1 MERLEY
7 KNLGE
12 TLYYEKLFNGLE
24 VFLMPKKNFNSTYA
38 IFTTKFGSVDNSFNL
53 EDEEIIK
60 VPEGIA
66 HFLEHKLFEKKD
78 RDVFFD
84 FAENG
89 ANANAFTSFGQTS
102 YLFTCTENLE
112 KNLEILLDFVQEP
125 YFTDE
130 NVEKEKG
137 IIAQE
142 IKMYN
147 DSPEAQLFYGL
158 LENLYI
164 NNPIH
169 IPILGTI
176 ESINKINKDLLLKCY
191 KKFYNPQ
198 NMMLF
203 VAGNFN
209 PEQIMKLIIKNQSQ
223 KELRK
228 ENVEIK
234 RERINEPNK
243 VRNVHKEKEMDVNIP
258 MAGVA
263 VKIFGDE
270 KKTFYQ
276 KVIIN
281 LVLSS
286 LLSISTDNYERLLK
300 EEIINDTFSFDYLI
314 NRDTGVIIIDGNTLK
329 PEEFI
334 KNVKSILKNYR
345 KITEEEFMREKQAMI
360 TQNLLLFDNIET
372 VANLFTRK
380 YLSGINIFE
389 EIDIV
394 KDLTYDEVISEFAK
408 LFKEENMT
416 SFIIK
421 PKA

>member
-1 MERLEY
+1 
-7 KNLGE
+7 
-12 TLYYEKLFNGLE
+12 
-24 VFLMPKKNFNSTYA
+24 
-38 IFTTKFGSVDNSFNL
+38 
-53 EDEEIIK
+53 
-60 VPEGIA
+60 
-66 HFLEHKLFEKKD
+66 
-78 RDVFFD
+78 
-84 FAENG
+84 
-89 ANANAFTSFGQTS
+89 
-102 YLFTCTENLE
+102 
-112 KNLEILLDFVQEP
+112 
-125 YFTDE
+125 
-130 NVEKEKG
+130 
-137 IIAQE
+137 
-142 IKMYN
+142 MYN
-147 DSPEAQLFYGL
+147 DSPEATTFYGL

-270 KKTFYQ
+270 KENFYQ

-345 KITEEEFMREKQAMI
+345 KITEEEFMREKQATI

-408 LFKEENMT
+408 LFKEEKYDK
-416 SFIIK
+416 FYY
-421 PKA
+421 